1 MSFINNTLEKKTGL
15 DLNHDGIV
23 GSEKNAEKQYG
34 ADLNGDGYIGGE
46 GIQSKIER
54 TTHVD
59 LNNDGIIGR
68 PHDTYPGG
76 YGNRR

>member
-1 MSFINNTLEKKTGL
+1 
-15 DLNHDGIV
+15 
-23 GSEKNAEKQYG
+23 
-34 ADLNGDGYIGGE
+34 
-46 GIQSKIER
+46 IQSKVER

-68 PHDTYPGG
+68 QHDTYPGG